1 MRRRG
6 VKLWGNYKLCVG
18 AAALPRPSDMR
29 RLSFGRGRTPPL
41 RITWSA
47 ARVERATA
55 RVAPTQGLGC
65 GGQRRGVGEIGEA
78 PPVAEEASRFRGSA
92 PIGGHDSGRESA
104 GTTVGNRRP
113 LRGTG
118 SAVRGVHG
126 LPRRSAD
133 WFAMTF
139 LEGRV
144 ICGARPAGGGG
155 ILCAGWGDLFS
166 IYTQILFFA
175 CYN

>member
-1 MRRRG
+1 MGSPRRIGGAVFVLGEDGLPRRCAPRNDRVG
-6 VKLWGNYKLCVG
+6 G
-18 AAALPRPSDMR
+18 AACGYYGLPHRCAHRFAMTRLEVR
-29 RLSFGRGRTPPL
+29 RM
-41 RITWSA
+41 
-47 ARVERATA
+47 
-55 RVAPTQGLGC
+55 
-65 GGQRRGVGEIGEA
+65 RGVGEIGEA
-78 PPVAEEASRFRGSA
+78 PPVAGEANRFRGSA

-118 SAVRGVHG
+118 SAVRGVYG

>member
-1 MRRRG
+1 M
-6 VKLWGNYKLCVG
+6 
-18 AAALPRPSDMR
+18 
-29 RLSFGRGRTPPL
+29 
-41 RITWSA
+41 
-47 ARVERATA
+47 
-55 RVAPTQGLGC
+55 
-65 GGQRRGVGEIGEA
+65 RGVGEIGEA
-78 PPVAEEASRFRGSA
+78 PPVAGEASRFRGSA

-118 SAVRGVHG
+118 SAVRGVYG

>member
-1 MRRRG
+1 MPRPPYALTVCGRGAGDEEWKVESGKWKVGGMRG
-6 VKLWGNYKLCVG
+6 ESTDCHV
-18 AAALPRPSDMR
+18 AALLAMTGF
-29 RLSFGRGRTPPL
+29 LRG
-41 RITWSA
+41 A
-47 ARVERATA
+47 VRV
-55 RVAPTQGLGC
+55 G
-65 GGQRRGVGEIGEA
+65 RGVGEIGEA
-78 PPVAEEASRFRGSA
+78 PPVAGEASRFRGSA

-118 SAVRGVHG
+118 SAVRGVYG

>member
-1 MRRRG
+1 MQKEYGLPRRFAPRNDRAWWCGARRAAGCGHPALRRRD
-6 VKLWGNYKLCVG
+6 KECG
-18 AAALPRPSDMR
+18 A
-29 RLSFGRGRTPPL
+29 
-41 RITWSA
+41 
-47 ARVERATA
+47 
-55 RVAPTQGLGC
+55 C
-65 GGQRRGVGEIGEA
+65 RRGVGEIGEA
-78 PPVAEEASRFRGSA
+78 PPVAGEASRFRGSA